1 MKLFSPIG
9 LIALLMTAF
18 CGAQDRIASEEFT
31 YRDSEW
37 PTGQEGFGWNGGWV
51 LSGQRPALLVDGKEN
66 DAREILI
73 QGTGERNNPLR
84 RELSTAVR
92 DPEIFVR
99 FNFRYDPEK
108 GSKTD
113 DSEFFVM
120 WFDRVDGGDR
130 AVHSAGIP
138 NIGIHVADQG
148 PKKGKVVFIVRIG
161 SDRTTWSTVDL
172 ERGQNYQVVARL
184 SKTDP
189 DERAAFDQLELWI
202 DPKSEDRDKPAASVV
217 QKNGVN
223 FVRWIGFATGR
234 KTEASDRILI
244 DDLALSRSWNDVLD
258 LSADKKQDPK
268 KMTQQL
274 PPSLWTETVSFK
286 KDVYPL
292 LKSKCFS
299 CHKGA
304 NSDSGYRL
312 DVRSEVLGYG
322 TGDPL
327 AIPGDGAGSKLFALT
342 ISEDPKKQM
351 PPPEEGEHRL
361 TPLESDLLRSWIDQ
375 GLEWDE
381 KLLPEPNAS
390 SEHWSF
396 QPVKRPKAPATAR
409 EAWVQTPVDAFIAAA
424 QQEHQLEP
432 AVEASRRT
440 LIRRLSLDLTGLPP
454 TPEEIETFISDPS
467 ETAYPDLVERLLE
480 SPHYG
485 ERWGRYWLDL
495 ARWSESHGY
504 QHDIPRPYAWRY
516 RDYVINSFNEDK
528 PYDRFL
534 KEQLAGDE
542 LQPRTDENLIATGF
556 LAAARISGNQ
566 MDKKLQRNDVLVD
579 IVNATSSAM
588 LGLTLECAQC
598 HNHKF
603 DQLSQRDYYRMQA
616 FFVDGQLGNLSLSD
630 SDTPNPTNLEDWMS
644 AGAYKFYMSEAGK
657 LVKKKTFEHTTQ
669 AHTWGFHSPKTSA
682 AGIERLPVVNR
693 DPLPW
698 YPEILKTAKARLLI
712 RGEVSK
718 PGPVIESGWPEV
730 LGQNGDTEKE
740 SLTRTELAGWMS
752 DPENPLV
759 SRVWVNRIWQYHF
772 GKGIVS
778 TPGDFGIQG
787 EAPSHP
793 ELLDWLASELMD
805 NHWSSKH
812 IHRLIVLS
820 STYKQRRIYSEANA
834 AIDPD
839 NTYLWNWPQ
848 RRLEA
853 EAIRDSVLV
862 ATGEIKN
869 EIGGPGVNPEAEE
882 ANLRRTVYLTQ
893 RRSEMPRV
901 MKMFDGPE
909 VISSCSHREVSTVAL
924 QPLYLLNSEFMKN
937 RADALATKVKSLA
950 GDDYPLRVK
959 TAFERTLGRSP
970 DAEENSHTLAML
982 TESSDPEAAFVHFC
996 HALLNLNE
1004 FVYLN

>member
-1 MKLFSPIG
+1 MNAYFSIG
-9 LIALLMTAF
+9 LTMLLAAA
-18 CGAQDRIASEEFT
+18 CSGAQDRIASEEFT
-31 YRDSEW
+31 YLKSALQSDSE
-37 PTGQEGFGWNGGWV
+37 GSGWNGGWI
-51 LSGQRPALLVDGKEN
+51 LSGQRPALVVDGKES
-66 DAREILI
+66 DSREILI

-84 RELSTAVR
+84 RELNTSIR
-92 DPEIFVR
+92 DPEMFVR
-99 FNFRYDPEK
+99 FNFRYDPEAE
-108 GSKTD
+108 SNAD

-130 AVHSAGIP
+130 AVHGAGIP

-148 PKKGKVVFIVRIG
+148 PKKGKVVFIARIG

-172 ERGQNYQVVARL
+172 KRGQTYQVVARL

-189 DERAAFDQLELWI
+189 DERAAFDRLELWV
-202 DPKSEDRDKPAASVV
+202 DPRSEDRDKPAASVV

-223 FVRWIGFATGR
+223 FIRWIGFATGR
-234 KTEASDRILI
+234 KTEVSDRISI
-244 DDLALSRSWNDVLD
+244 DNLALSGSWDDVLD
-258 LSADKKQDPK
+258 LTADTKQDSDAL
-268 KMTQQL
+268 TQL
-274 PPSLWTETVSFK
+274 PPSLWTETVDFK

-292 LKSKCFS
+292 LKKKCFA

-312 DVRSEVLGYG
+312 DVRSEVLGYS

-327 AIPGDGAGSKLFALT
+327 AVRGDGANSKVFALT
-342 ISEDPKKQM
+342 VSADPKKQM

-361 TPLESDLLRSWIDQ
+361 TILESDLLRSWIDQ
-375 GLEWDE
+375 GLAWDE
-381 KLLPEPNAS
+381 KLLPEPNS
-390 SEHWSF
+390 SSDHWSF
-396 QPVKRPKAPATAR
+396 QAVKRPKVPSTER
-409 EAWVQTPVDAFIAAA
+409 EGWVQTPVDAFIATEH
-424 QQEHQLEP
+424 QEHHLEP
-432 AVEASRRT
+432 AAEASRRN
-440 LIRRLSLDLTGLPP
+440 LIRRLSLDLIGLPP
-454 TPEEIETFISDPS
+454 TPEEIKTFINDPS
-467 ETAYPDLVERLLE
+467 GTAYPELVERLLE

-516 RDYVINSFNEDK
+516 RDYVIDSFNKDK

-579 IVNATSSAM
+579 IVNATGSAM

-630 SDTPNPTNLEDWMS
+630 ADTPNPTNLEDWMS
-644 AGAYKFYMSEAGK
+644 ASAYKFYMSEASK
-657 LVKKKTFEHTTQ
+657 LVKKKTFEHTTR
-669 AHTWGFHSPKTSA
+669 AHTWGFHSPKTSD
-682 AGIERLPVVNR
+682 AGIDRLPVVNR

-698 YPEILKTAKARLLI
+698 YPDVLKTTKARLLI
-712 RGEVSK
+712 RGEVTQ
-718 PGPVIESGWPEV
+718 PGPVIKSGWPEV
-730 LGQNGDTEKE
+730 LGKANTGEDET
-740 SLTRTELAGWMS
+740 LTRTELADWMS
-752 DPENPLV
+752 NPENPLV
-759 SRVWVNRIWQYHF
+759 SRVWVNRLWQYHF
-772 GKGIVS
+772 STGLVS

-793 ELLDWLASELMD
+793 ELLDWLASELME
-805 NHWSSKH
+805 NNWSTKH

-820 STYKQRRIYSEANA
+820 STYQQKRLFNEANA
-834 AIDPD
+834 EIDPD

-862 ATGEIKN
+862 ATGELN
-869 EIGGPGVNPEAEE
+869 SEIGGPGVNPEAEE

-901 MKMFDGPE
+901 MTMFDGPE

-924 QPLYLLNSEFMKN
+924 QPLYLLNSDFMKN
-937 RADALATKVKSLA
+937 RATTLATKVKSLA
-950 GDDYPLRVK
+950 GNDFGK
-959 TAFERTLGRSP
+959 QIETAFERTLGRLP
-970 DAEENSHTLAML
+970 DPEEKARTLTMMNA
-982 TESSDPEAAFVHFC
+982 SSDSEETFVRFC

-1004 FVYLN
+1004 FVYLH

>member
-1 MKLFSPIG
+1 MNSFFSIG
-9 LIALLMTAF
+9 LTVLLLTA
-18 CGAQDRIASEEFT
+18 CSGAQDRIASEEFT
-31 YRDSEW
+31 YLKSGWQSGD
-37 PTGQEGFGWNGGWV
+37 EGFGWNGKWV
-51 LSGQRPALLVDGKEN
+51 LSGQRPALLVDGN
-66 DAREILI
+66 DNAREVLI

-84 RELSTAVR
+84 RELKTSVR
-92 DPEIFVR
+92 DPEMFVR

-108 GSKTD
+108 DSKTD

-130 AVHSAGIP
+130 AVHGAGIP

-172 ERGQNYQVVARL
+172 KRGKNYQVVARL

-189 DERAAFDQLELWI
+189 DERAAFDRLELWV
-202 DPKSEDRDKPAASVV
+202 DPKSEDRDQPAATVV

-234 KTEASDRILI
+234 KTEPSDRILI
-244 DDLALSRSWNDVLD
+244 DDLALSRTWNDVLD
-258 LSADKKQDPK
+258 LSADKIPDPK
-268 KMTQQL
+268 KITDTL

-312 DVRSEVLGYG
+312 DVRSEVLGYS

-327 AIPGDGAGSKLFALT
+327 AIPGDGPGSKLFALT
-342 ISEDPKKQM
+342 VSDDPEKRM
-351 PPPEEGEHRL
+351 PPPEEGEHAL
-361 TPLESDLLRSWIDQ
+361 TPLESDLLRTWIDQ
-375 GLEWDE
+375 GMEWDE

-390 SEHWSF
+390 SDHWSF
-396 QPVKRPKAPATAR
+396 QPVKRPHVPTPKQQER
-409 EAWVQTPVDAFIAAA
+409 VRTPVDAFVVAA
-424 QQEHQLEP
+424 QEEQKLRPSE
-432 AVEASRRT
+432 EASRRT
-440 LIRRLSLDLTGLPP
+440 LIRRLSLNLIGLPP
-454 TPEEIETFISDPS
+454 TPEEVEDFLNNSS
-467 ETAYPDLVERLLE
+467 GTAYADLVDRLLE

-495 ARWSESHGY
+495 ARWGESHGY

-516 RDYVINSFNEDK
+516 RDYVIDAFNEDK

-534 KEQLAGDE
+534 LEQLAGDE
-542 LQPRTDENLIATGF
+542 LTPRTDENLIATGF

-566 MDKKLQRNDVLVD
+566 MDKSLQRNDVLVD
-579 IVNATSSAM
+579 IVNATGSAM

-616 FFVDGQLGNLSLSD
+616 FFVNGQLGNVSLGD
-630 SDTPNPTNLEDWMS
+630 PETPNPTNLEDWMS
-644 AGAYKFYMSEAGK
+644 VGSYKFYMSEAAK
-657 LVKKKTFEHTTQ
+657 LVKRKTFAHTEQ
-669 AHTWGFHSPKTSA
+669 PHTWGFYSPKTTV
-682 AGIERLPVVNR
+682 AGVERLPVVNR

-698 YPEILKTAKARLLI
+698 NPEILKTAKARLLI
-712 RGEVSK
+712 RGEVTQ

-730 LGQNGDTEKE
+730 LGKSGDSEKK
-740 SLTRTELAGWMS
+740 SLTRTELANWMS

-759 SRVWVNRIWQYHF
+759 SRVWVNRLWQYHF
-772 GKGIVS
+772 GKGIVA

-793 ELLDWLASELMD
+793 ELLDWLASELIE
-805 NHWSSKH
+805 NNWSTKH
-812 IHRLIVLS
+812 IHRLIVMS
-820 STYKQRRIYSEANA
+820 STYQQKRLYNEANA
-834 AIDPD
+834 EIDPD

-862 ATGEIKN
+862 ATGELKP
-869 EIGGPGVNPEAEE
+869 EVGGPGVDPEREE

-901 MKMFDGPE
+901 MTMFDGPE

-924 QPLYLLNSEFMKN
+924 QPLYLLNSGFMKN
-937 RADALATKVKSLA
+937 RADKLAAKVKAIA
-950 GDDYPLRVK
+950 GDDLATRIE

-970 DAEENSHTLAML
+970 DDEEKSHTLTML
-982 TESSDPEAAFVHFC
+982 KSSPEPEAAFIHFC